1 MKLLKSKIWV
11 IKLTYRKTNMP
22 TRVQRDFSLQ
32 AGVYFQQKFYMNT
45 YKMTLYMTVETED
58 IREQNV
64 AIERIKCFFQEGIN
78 NSIFIEETETDLISK
93 YRDAELKVCTLPE
106 EPFDQ
111 IICIAI
117 MQKLNS
123 ILEHRMIVHS
133 INFGSDLSD
142 NVFFNISIEDPV
154 GPFDDHGW
162 WAESNMNISTTTKKS
177 KKDKVVK
184 LIKNN
189 DWVDFGLNWDNKKGI
204 NSEILFTSDIA
215 KT

>member
-1 MKLLKSKIWV
+1 MA
-11 IKLTYRKTNMP
+11 

-32 AGVYFQQKFYMNT
+32 AGVYFQTKFYMT
-45 YKMTLYMTVETED
+45 IYKMTLYMTVETED

-64 AIERIKCFFQEGIN
+64 AIERIKCFFQECLN
-78 NSIFIEETETDLISK
+78 NSIFVQDIEVDLIAK

-123 ILEHRMIVHS
+123 ILENRMVVHS

-142 NVFFNISIEDPV
+142 NVFFNISIDDPV
-154 GPFDDHGW
+154 GPFYDNGW
-162 WAESNMNISTTTKKS
+162 WAESNMNISTSTKKS
-177 KKDKVVK
+177 KKEKVVK

-189 DWVDFGLNWDNKKGI
+189 DWADYGLSWENKKGS
-204 NSEILFTSDIA
+204 NAEILFTTDLA